1 MDTDHLLPIHLAAQL
16 DAGTTEA
23 ALGMPANLYRTAN
36 YVVIDVGLPR
46 CLPAHIRVSLAPG
59 ALLVEADRH
68 PGELATDQGRDYVLH
83 ELPHGTVRRT
93 IELPAADLL
102 LAAAEAHF
110 ANGMLT
116 VSIPTAGREE
126 YRRNVRGEVDE
137 PGG

>member
-1 MDTDHLLPIHLAAQL
+1 MDTEHSLPIHLAAQL
-16 DAGTTEA
+16 DAGTADA
-23 ALGMPANLYRTAN
+23 APGLPANLYRTAN

-68 PGELATDQGRDYVLH
+68 PGELATDQSRDYVLH
-83 ELPHGTVRRT
+83 EMPHGTVRRH
-93 IELPAADLL
+93 IGLPVADLA

-116 VSIPTAGREE
+116 VSIPTVGRVE
-126 YRRNVRGEVDE
+126 YRRNVRDGAGGEDA
-137 PGG
+137 